1 MQESSFPVVIFYG
14 GNEEKEISVVS
25 KNFIEKSLQS
35 YKEIEVISINYN
47 EFIKSGTHK
56 ISNNT
61 ITYENRII
69 KNPYVIPCIH
79 GKPGESGHIQALLE
93 EFQISFFGNNYEGNL
108 ICFNKVITKL
118 WAEKLR
124 RC

>member
-35 YKEIEVISINYN
+35 YKEVEVISINYN
-47 EFIKSGTHK
+47 EFIKSDAHK

-61 ITYENRII
+61 ITYENRVI
-69 KNPYVIPCIH
+69 KNKV
-79 GKPGESGHIQALLE
+79 SGIVMGRSLVK
-93 EFQISFFGNNYEGNL
+93 GNIKKN
-108 ICFNKVITKL
+108 
-118 WAEKLR
+118 
-124 RC
+124 